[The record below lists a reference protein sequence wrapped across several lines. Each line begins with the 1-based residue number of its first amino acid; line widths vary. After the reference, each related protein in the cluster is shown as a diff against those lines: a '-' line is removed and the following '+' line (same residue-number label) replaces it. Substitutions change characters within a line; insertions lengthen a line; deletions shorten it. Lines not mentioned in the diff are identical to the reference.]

1 MIHEGIIHKGDK
13 FAPKGDTAIFRSGP
27 TGKGSNVGSSE
38 ISNLGANKIS
48 SNARNK
54 VLSTEEMSDMGNVSA
69 QQNVSYSESGKKKK
83 QIQTEGGALDTGAR
97 LLIPGYDAYQEYK
110 AGNYGKAALSGAIDV
125 GAAALTPITGG
136 GAWLARTAG
145 KTALKA
151 GAGKAVVKG
160 AEKNTAKSNKLG
172 NAADIA
178 SVGAD
183 LSSGSSGSSGSSTIP
198 GALAS
203 LAGVSLAPQLA
214 TRRSASSTR
223 ARKVKSVVK
232 EDSTV
237 PNEGN
242 AATASALSA
251 AGAPQ
256 EESGKKKKL
265 KEESGTADRRT
276 IENVARPNSANSPFD
291 RKSKLAKNSEIKQKV
306 IDENVKRLSTV
317 REAIE
322 YKKQQDIEEGSIGD
336 FLKSTGSGLKSG
348 TFNFIKGFGLGVTG
362 QAYPQSNW
370 GGRNNNDPDDDT
382 PPEEPDAP
390 KKPKIKYIARKP
402 KVSPNNPGPSA
413 SATFTPPGATKPMSE
428 AAPENTIH
436 TIRKNTI
443 MGAVADKKRANKE
456 TPVEFN
462 PTIKTPDPNSTAS

>member
-1 MIHEGIIHKGDK
+1 VK
-13 FAPKGDTAIFRSGP
+13 P
-27 TGKGSNVGSSE
+27 
-38 ISNLGANKIS
+38 
-48 SNARNK
+48 
-54 VLSTEEMSDMGNVSA
+54 
-69 QQNVSYSESGKKKK
+69 
-83 QIQTEGGALDTGAR
+83 
-97 LLIPGYDAYQEYK
+97 
-110 AGNYGKAALSGAIDV
+110 
-125 GAAALTPITGG
+125 
-136 GAWLARTAG
+136 
-145 KTALKA
+145 
-151 GAGKAVVKG
+151 AVV
-160 AEKNTAKSNKLG
+160 
-172 NAADIA
+172 
-178 SVGAD
+178 
-183 LSSGSSGSSGSSTIP
+183 
-198 GALAS
+198 
-203 LAGVSLAPQLA
+203 
-214 TRRSASSTR
+214 R
-223 ARKVKSVVK
+223 

-306 IDENVKRLSTV
+306 IDENVRRFSTV
-317 REAIE
+317 KEAIE
-322 YKKQQDIEEGSIGD
+322 YKKQQDIEEGLND
-336 FLKSTGSGLKSG
+336 FLKGIGPGLKST
-348 TFNFIKGFGLGVTG
+348 TFQLIKGFGAGVAG
-362 QAYPQSNW
+362 LAYPQSNW
-370 GGRNNNDPDDDT
+370 GNRNSNNSDDDT
-382 PPEEPDAP
+382 PPEEPGAP

-402 KVSPNNPGPSA
+402 QVSPNNPGPSA